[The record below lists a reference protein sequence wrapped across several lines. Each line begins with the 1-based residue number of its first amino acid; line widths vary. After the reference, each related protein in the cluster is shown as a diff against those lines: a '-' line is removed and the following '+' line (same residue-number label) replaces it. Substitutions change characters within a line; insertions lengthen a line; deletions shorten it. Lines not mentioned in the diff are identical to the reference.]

1 VLAARQEY
9 ETPPATL
16 PEYYYGDI
24 DATKSRVRGDC
35 KTRIQDNMSRE
46 GELPKRELVETLV
59 YDSQFRYPEPVVEE
73 KLAELISRDI
83 REHKDGR
90 LEWQRF

>member
-1 VLAARQEY
+1 M
-9 ETPPATL
+9 PPTTL
-16 PEYYYGDI
+16 SEYYYGDI
-24 DATKSRVRGDC
+24 SRGFVDIEATKSRVRGDC

>member
-1 VLAARQEY
+1 M
-9 ETPPATL
+9 
-16 PEYYYGDI
+16 
-24 DATKSRVRGDC
+24 
-35 KTRIQDNMSRE
+35 NRE

-73 KLAELISRDI
+73 KLAELINRDI